1 MNVLALTL
9 GKDLR
14 RVVILKKKK
23 KNRGK
28 VTYYHK
34 QEY

>member
-23 KNRGK
+23 NRGK
-28 VTYYHK
+28 VTHYHK